1 MSRPGPARI
10 KTLLATLLGTWFGCG
25 LSPRAPGTVGSL
37 GAVPLHLLLRDT
49 PIAAHA
55 AAIALTLGAGTWAAH
70 QYASERG
77 ESDPQRVV
85 IDEVAGTLLAMACV
99 RHEPLWLQALAFLLF
114 RLFDIWKPG
123 LIRRAEHLPPAG
135 VGIMAD
141 DVLAGLCA
149 GALAFALSLAWG

>member
-1 MSRPGPARI
+1 M
-10 KTLLATLLGTWFGCG
+10 
-25 LSPRAPGTVGSL
+25 GSL

-77 ESDPQRVV
+77 QSDPQRVV

-149 GALAFALSLAWG
+149 GALAFALSLARG